1 MFISAGFDGHGL
13 DVVNHGFFDLDEDDY
28 RWVTEE
34 LVKIANTC
42 CEGRIVSVLE
52 GGYSIKGGI
61 VSALGLSV
69 AAHVRALHRANKET
83 WVSSSNASDTE
94 KMALKTKVQEE
105 YRQYKRKRRQIR
117 SEKDHINL
125 SEFMQTDFG
134 NMNEDSEN
142 DSNKSVSGSS
152 RGNLDSQQDSDQG
165 EDLLGNR
172 TIE

>member
-1 MFISAGFDGHGL
+1 
-13 DVVNHGFFDLDEDDY
+13 
-28 RWVTEE
+28 
-34 LVKIANTC
+34 
-42 CEGRIVSVLE
+42 
-52 GGYSIKGGI
+52 
-61 VSALGLSV
+61 
-69 AAHVRALHRANKET
+69 
-83 WVSSSNASDTE
+83 
-94 KMALKTKVQEE
+94 MALKTKVQEE

-152 RGNLDSQQDSDQG
+152 RGNLDSQQDSDQEELESQG